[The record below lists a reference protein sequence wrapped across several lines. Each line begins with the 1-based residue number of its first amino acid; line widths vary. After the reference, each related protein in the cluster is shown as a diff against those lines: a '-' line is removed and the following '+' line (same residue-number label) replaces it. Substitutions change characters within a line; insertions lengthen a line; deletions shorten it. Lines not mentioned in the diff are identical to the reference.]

1 MALADPIF
9 ATVYLCLLAPEH
21 EVHRARAES
30 VMKQIRRVVFF
41 IKSNIIMILLQN
53 NSGNRAA
60 LISALLNNFYTIER
74 LVYST

>member
-41 IKSNIIMILLQN
+41 HKEQYYYDSLTEQQW
-53 NSGNRAA
+53 
-60 LISALLNNFYTIER
+60 
-74 LVYST
+74 